1 MGSFPCLGYCEEYCM
16 NMRVHVSLSSTVLS
30 GCVPRSGFLDPI
42 VMLFV
47 LFGESYTMLSIGA
60 APVFIL
66 TNCRRVSFTPHHLTF
81 IVSSLFNDGHSGL
94 FDVVPHYIFSL
105 HFYNNQCC

>member
-1 MGSFPCLGYCEEYCM
+1 MHV
-16 NMRVHVSLSSTVLS
+16 RVHVSLSITVLS
-30 GCVPRSGFLDPI
+30 GCVPRSGFLDSI

-66 TNCRRVSFTPHHLTF
+66 TNCRRVSFSPRHPAF
-81 IVSSLFNDGHSGL
+81 IVSSLFNDGHFGL
-94 FDVVPHYIFSL
+94 FDVVPRYIFSL
-105 HFYNNQCC
+105 HFYNNQCG